1 MSAVSHLT
9 CKQEMHHAM
18 HVSSEPFDMQ
28 TRNAPR
34 YACQQWAIWHVNK
47 KCAVVKLLLDDL
59 RHNDLKWNALLSGKK
74 NALKRER
81 VWGNFLVL
89 ITTTAWINLVLN
101 QPDFIPEHVCPFS
114 YELKLCILL
123 LSAGLKLQEAFEHC
137 KHSKLLCK
145 TVPHFWNHIH
155 KLPTAS
161 LSIKN

>member
-1 MSAVSHLT
+1 
-9 CKQEMHHAM
+9 M

-34 YACQQWAIWHVNK
+34 YACQQWAIWHANK

-101 QPDFIPEHVCPFS
+101 QPDFSSLSTVCPFS
-114 YELKLCILL
+114 YELELL
-123 LSAGLKLQEAFEHC
+123 LNAGLKLLEAFKHC

-145 TVPHFWNHIH
+145 TVPHIWNHIR
-155 KLPTAS
+155 KLATAS